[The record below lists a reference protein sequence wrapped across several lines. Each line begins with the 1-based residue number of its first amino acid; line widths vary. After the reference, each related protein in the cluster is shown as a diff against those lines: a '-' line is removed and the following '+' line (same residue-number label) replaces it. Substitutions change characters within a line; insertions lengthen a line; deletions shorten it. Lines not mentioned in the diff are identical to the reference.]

1 MKIHLL
7 RVCPRTEN
15 QYSPDLSSR
24 WQARAEA
31 EKSIQH
37 RRVIIRTKLPFRLT
51 LPYPG
56 AGHET
61 NQLQNSFPE
70 LSGALRLSGLRRSH
84 SYITRSQI
92 TGCAAILT
100 GVKKE
105 EKEFKIRSQ
114 LRLTSMEP
122 QPSLPKLLAALALGA
137 RSVNS
142 LPFSSSANG
151 GGDSDDE
158 VEDDFEYSMS
168 LPEFAALNHEARQL
182 MTSLLRETLEIISPT
197 TNNYDDLEFD
207 DPALWESC
215 ADACDELRDR
225 VMSYLPNA
233 NAGQRPDIMNLAS
246 KVDSAKQTALS
257 KAAGSYSRMVNSLA
271 DMEKPQHIF
280 QGFVTHPPQN
290 TRGEPFVPIIF
301 DAAKQARLDA
311 GEYNV
316 SGHGLETRHNDGRNE
331 SGERDATKRK
341 YASDMIAPTY
351 HIDHP
356 YRDEI
361 ETLEYRPWQ
370 LSTDG
375 IQKDVLPSLKAND
388 DQGVWIGTEAELA
401 LLCKKITEE
410 DIQEIALDL
419 EAHSHRSFAGFIC
432 LIQLSIRRPETGGD
446 KGEQYDYLIDALS
459 LRHVISSYIG
469 PILANPNILK
479 VGLKSVYPTARSS
492 HCSFTTSTH
501 VL

>member
-1 MKIHLL
+1 
-7 RVCPRTEN
+7 
-15 QYSPDLSSR
+15 
-24 WQARAEA
+24 
-31 EKSIQH
+31 
-37 RRVIIRTKLPFRLT
+37 
-51 LPYPG
+51 
-56 AGHET
+56 
-61 NQLQNSFPE
+61 
-70 LSGALRLSGLRRSH
+70 
-84 SYITRSQI
+84 
-92 TGCAAILT
+92 
-100 GVKKE
+100 
-105 EKEFKIRSQ
+105 
-114 LRLTSMEP
+114 MEP

-142 LPFSSSANG
+142 LPLSSSADG
-151 GGDSDDE
+151 GGDCGDSGDE

-168 LPEFAALNHEARQL
+168 LPEFAALNNEARQL

-197 TNNYDDLEFD
+197 KNKYDDLEFD

-215 ADACDELRDR
+215 ADACDDLRDR

-233 NAGQRPDIMNLAS
+233 NAGQRPEIMNLAS

-331 SGERDATKRK
+331 SGELDATKRK
-341 YASDMIAPTY
+341 FSSDMIAPTH

-375 IQKDVLPSLKAND
+375 IQKDVLPSLKVND

-410 DIQEIALDL
+410 DIREIALDL

-432 LIQLSIRRPETGGD
+432 LIQLSIRRPETGGE
-446 KGEQYDYLIDALS
+446 KGQQYDYLIDALS

-469 PILANPNILK
+469 PILANPNIVK
-479 VGLKSVYPTARSS
+479 VGHQSVTAARASHCPFANITHFSMFLLLLHQRSCTVRRPGQQKSIASGAHLLFLQAPTAT
-492 HCSFTTSTH
+492 FPGFKGILAVTS
-501 VL
+501 